1 VIFGEDLAALVGLVL
16 AFVAVLATWITG
28 NPVYDSLGSIAIGAL
43 LVVVA
48 VFIAIEVKALLVGQ
62 GVDAPVKA
70 EMLRFLEA
78 QPAVERIL
86 NLVSLQMGSD
96 VMVAIKA
103 RMKPAG
109 TDVAL
114 VERINTTEA
123 AFRQAFPQVAFL
135 FFEPDLR
142 D

>member
-1 VIFGEDLAALVGLVL
+1 MRLDTG
-16 AFVAVLATWITG
+16 AVLKRFHFLERAILTAEAGWIPG
-28 NPVYDSLGSIAIGAL
+28 VHS
-43 LVVVA
+43 
-48 VFIAIEVKALLVGQ
+48 IEVKALLVGQ

-114 VERINTTEA
+114 VERINATEA